1 LYREHAVAFIDG
13 GDWMLMNNIHES
25 SDLKSHQ
32 LPEENVLCVVGVCTD
47 VCLYMGK
54 CEIFLT
60 QYLIVVCG
68 CSSTLDFAQ
77 GVIIRAGLLPYLTH
91 YQESCVMMRTQTFW
105 GWWVVGGVVDRK
117 LFF

>member
-1 LYREHAVAFIDG
+1 MAFIDG

-32 LPEENVLCVVGVCTD
+32 LPEEKVLCVVD
-47 VCLYMGK
+47 VCLSVHGQ

-60 QYLIVVCG
+60 QYLILVCG
-68 CSSTLDFAQ
+68 CSITLDFAQ

-91 YQESCVMMRTQTFW
+91 YQESCVTMRTQTFW
-105 GWWVVGGVVDRK
+105 GWWVVWWTENFSSG
-117 LFF
+117 